1 MPISWYPRNFTNPDL
16 NFFDQNMHISDDA
29 VYGVQLGLYVI
40 GYKESKD
47 DQVKTFSLKAT
58 TPTVITL
65 TATSFA
71 EAMFV
76 PNISEQLQ
84 ILLAYISLVMLFTWN
99 ITVDITLVCIII

>member
-47 DQVKTFSLKAT
+47 DQVNKHFL
-58 TPTVITL
+58 
-65 TATSFA
+65 
-71 EAMFV
+71 
-76 PNISEQLQ
+76 
-84 ILLAYISLVMLFTWN
+84 
-99 ITVDITLVCIII
+99 

>member
-47 DQVKTFSLKAT
+47 DQVKTFSLKT
-58 TPTVITL
+58 FVFVFVTPTVITL
-65 TATSFA
+65 IAASFA
-71 EAMFV
+71 KAKSMSEKDISREC
-76 PNISEQLQ
+76 PNNDGGINGRVTRRKQ
-84 ILLAYISLVMLFTWN
+84 V
-99 ITVDITLVCIII
+99 V